1 MTTTDQFN
9 VHCLKKHYAKRQ
21 VLNEVTFSLQ
31 AGQTHLL
38 SGDNGAGKT
47 TLLRILAGLEKPDSI
62 RIDLGKGP
70 LNWRHVK
77 KTLQHHALY
86 LHQHPY
92 MFDGTVSYNLDYA
105 IGVKL
110 TKRERQQQ
118 IDKAL
123 EWADLQ
129 QLSHAPAKS
138 LSGGE
143 KQRVSLARAWL
154 KRPSILLL
162 DEPTS
167 NLDQESRHR
176 TLSLLKAFKS
186 DGTAMLLASHDPMHF
201 PTLIDQ
207 HLRLDQGK
215 LIRIDDQ
222 KLIEFDQT
230 HPNFR
235 STA

>member
-1 MTTTDQFN
+1 MTTPDQFQ

-21 VLNEVTFSLQ
+21 VLDDVVFSLQ
-31 AGQTHLL
+31 AGQTQLL

-47 TLLRILAGLEKPDSI
+47 TLLRILAGLEKPDSLQ
-62 RIDLGKGP
+62 IDLGTGV
-70 LNWRHVK
+70 LNWRRVK

-92 MFDGTVSYNLDYA
+92 MFDGTVNYNLGYA
-105 IGVKL
+105 ITAKL

-118 IDKAL
+118 IDEAL

-129 QLSHAPAKS
+129 QLSYAPAKS

-167 NLDQESRHR
+167 NLDQESRQR
-176 TLSLLKAFKS
+176 TLSLLETFKS

-201 PTLIDQ
+201 PSLIDQ
-207 HLRLDQGK
+207 HLHLDRGK
-215 LIRIDDQ
+215 LVRIDDQ
-222 KLIEFDQT
+222 SLIESDQT